1 MNYTVFEKVALANS
15 LKLGNMMKVEIA
27 GKEIC
32 ISNIDGKYYAIGN
45 RCTHIGCLLS
55 DGELKGENVTC
66 PCHGSV
72 FNLKTRAALKGP
84 AKTSEPVFEVKVD
97 SEQVLVNV

>member
-1 MNYTVFEKVALANS
+1 MNRAVFEKVASVND

-27 GKEIC
+27 GKQIC
-32 ISNIDGKYYAIGN
+32 ISNLDGKYYAIGN
-45 RCTHIGCLLS
+45 RCTHMECLLS
-55 DGELKGENVTC
+55 DGELEGENVTC

-72 FNLKTRAALKGP
+72 FNLKTGAVLKGP
-84 AKTSEPVFEVKVD
+84 AKTSEPVFVVKVE

>member
-1 MNYTVFEKVALANS
+1 VNKAVFEKVVSVNN
-15 LKLGNMMKVEIA
+15 LKLGNMMNVEIA

-45 RCTHIGCLLS
+45 RCTHMGCLLS
-55 DGELKGENVTC
+55 DGELEGENVTC

-72 FNLKTRAALKGP
+72 FNLKTGAVLKGS

>member
-1 MNYTVFEKVALANS
+1 MFEKVASVKN

-45 RCTHIGCLLS
+45 RCTHMDCLLS
-55 DGELKGENVTC
+55 DGELEGEKRHVSVSRVCFQTKD
-66 PCHGSV
+66 GSRTEGICQ
-72 FNLKTRAALKGP
+72 NI
-84 AKTSEPVFEVKVD
+84 
-97 SEQVLVNV
+97 

>member
-1 MNYTVFEKVALANS
+1 VFEKVASVNS
-15 LKLGNMMKVEIA
+15 LRPGNMMKVEIT

-45 RCTHIGCLLS
+45 RCTHMGCLLS

-72 FNLKTRAALKGP
+72 FNLKTGAVLKGP
-84 AKTSEPVFEVKVD
+84 AKTSESVFEVKVE